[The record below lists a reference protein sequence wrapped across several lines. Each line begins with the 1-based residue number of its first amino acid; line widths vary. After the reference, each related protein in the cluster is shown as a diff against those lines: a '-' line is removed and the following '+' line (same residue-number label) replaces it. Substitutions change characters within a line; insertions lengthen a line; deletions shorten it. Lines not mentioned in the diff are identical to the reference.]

1 MLRRVAVVPLLC
13 AALVLSACEPL
24 GPEELR
30 REVETVGSTAAE
42 SSVLADQV
50 ADQNAK
56 RTFVRVQARNL
67 ADAAQHSSERLTDA
81 HPANGLESDIAEAIS
96 LAEAVASAAG
106 ELETAPDDAAA
117 AAEAAMRLRDLSQRA
132 KDLAASI

>member
-117 AAEAAMRLRDLSQRA
+117 AAETAMRLRDLSQRA